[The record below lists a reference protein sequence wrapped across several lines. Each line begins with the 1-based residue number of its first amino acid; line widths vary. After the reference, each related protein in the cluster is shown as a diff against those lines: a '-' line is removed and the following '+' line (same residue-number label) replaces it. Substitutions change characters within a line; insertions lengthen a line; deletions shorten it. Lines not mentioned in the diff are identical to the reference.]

1 MASLATR
8 ILDESYDKM
17 KEDFPTDRHD
27 FWDEWPLS
35 DINLKYAAIDA
46 YVTYQ
51 LYKKIHFFLRYLV
64 FCPICKREDELR
76 GALCRK
82 CRIAEFE
89 AAYAKE
95 MAASEAAD
103 REAAEA
109 AEREL
114 AAEEAADREAAAEA
128 ANREAASSSG
138 NNQACDAPL
147 IVPQDAEDRKAKSDA
162 IWDKA
167 VRRMWST
174 CNDGKRVKWCDE
186 E

>member
-1 MASLATR
+1 M
-8 ILDESYDKM
+8 
-17 KEDFPTDRHD
+17 
-27 FWDEWPLS
+27 
-35 DINLKYAAIDA
+35 
-46 YVTYQ
+46 
-51 LYKKIHFFLRYLV
+51 

-89 AAYAKE
+89 AAYAKKL
-95 MAASEAAD
+95 AASEAAD

-147 IVPQDAEDRKAKSDA
+147 IVPQDAEDREAKSDPR
-162 IWDKA
+162 WDEA
-167 VRRMWST
+167 FRELWST
-174 CNDGKRVKWCDE
+174 WNGRSWSPRNDGKRLKWSDE
-186 E
+186 K